1 MAEQGR
7 PPFDFQRAAWDASLA
22 AKSGLIHAPTGMGKT
37 LAAWLGPVC
46 DWMQRHP
53 QPSGGTSPPAN
64 AKRHLAPPIEVLWLT
79 PLRAL
84 ANDTEQSLR
93 TPIDDLNLPWT
104 IERRTGDVSYSIK
117 KRQRQRL
124 PTALITTPE
133 SVSLLLPYP
142 EARKN
147 FKTLRTVIVDEWHE
161 LLGTKRGTQTQL
173 ALARLRRFNPKLR
186 VWGLSAT
193 LGNLDQALH
202 HLIGVGEKGGKR
214 RGTVIAGP
222 NEKDI
227 ELDILLP
234 EDIERFPW
242 AGHIGLKLVP
252 QVADKL
258 REAKTTLIFT
268 NTRAQA
274 EIWFSKLM
282 AAAPDLLG
290 TIALHHGSLDPAI
303 RREVEQ
309 MLGEGRLRAVVCTS
323 SLDLGVD
330 FPAVDQVMQVG
341 SPKGVARLMQR
352 AGRSGHQPG
361 RASKVV
367 CVASHAFELVEFS
380 AAREALAKRRLEDR
394 PPYDR
399 PLDVLVQHVV
409 TCAAGGGFDADA
421 LYKEIKTAACYADLT
436 PEQWQ
441 WVMDF
446 VERGGQAL
454 TAYPQYAR
462 IKQQNG
468 KWGPATPTIAK
479 DHRMGIGT
487 IASDPAM
494 LVKYN
499 SGKTLGTIEESFVSK
514 LRPGERFT
522 FSGKTLELIRIRD
535 MAAYVRPSKRKR
547 GTVARWNGGRFP
559 LSTQL
564 ADGVVE
570 RFAEFANG
578 TIADAA
584 MQKIAP
590 LLSLQM
596 QRSKI
601 PTPGRILVERTRL
614 RDGHHTF
621 AFFFHGRLVH
631 EGLASLIAHR
641 LTGGIEGGTGLPG
654 GAGVSPAKATDQH
667 TVGIN
672 VNDYGIELLTSDPI
686 DLTQDDWHRLLSPDR
701 LVDDLLDCVNATVLA
716 RRQFREIARI
726 AGLIIPQPPGGR
738 RRSGRQ
744 LQATSEMFYEVL
756 TEFDAQNMLLHQ
768 ARREVLDQ
776 QLEFE
781 RLRSAIER
789 LRMTPIDTV
798 KTDRLTPLSFPLF
811 ADRLRAETVRT
822 EQWEQR
828 LLKQIEQMEGAQ
840 TPRA

>member
-1 MAEQGR
+1 MASKGQT
-7 PPFDFQRAAWDASLA
+7 PFDFQRAAWDASIA
-22 AKSGLIHAPTGMGKT
+22 GKSGLIHAPTGMGKT
-37 LAAWLGPVC
+37 LAAWMGPVC
-46 DWMQRHP
+46 DWMGRHP
-53 QPSGGTSPPAN
+53 DPPPTPFTGVGPTT
-64 AKRHLAPPIEVLWLT
+64 RTLAPPIEVLWLT

-93 TPIDDLNLPWT
+93 KPIDDLGLPWT
-104 IERRTGDVSYSIK
+104 IERRTGDVSYAIK

-133 SVSLLLPYP
+133 SVSLLLSYP

-173 ALARLRRFNPKLR
+173 ALTRLRKWNPELR
-186 VWGLSAT
+186 IWGLSAT

-202 HLIGVGEKGGKR
+202 HLIGVGAKGGKR
-214 RGTVIAGP
+214 RGTIIAGP
-222 NEKDI
+222 IEKDI

-234 EDIERFPW
+234 DDIERFPW
-242 AGHIGLKLVP
+242 AGHIGLKLIP
-252 QVADKL
+252 QVVEKL

-282 AAAPDLLG
+282 SAAPDLLG
-290 TIALHHGSLDPAI
+290 CIALHHGSLDLAI
-303 RREVEQ
+303 RNEVET

-380 AAREALAKRRLEDR
+380 AAREALAHRRLEDR

-409 TCAAGGGFDADA
+409 TCAAGGGFDSDA
-421 LYKEIKTAACYADLT
+421 LYKEVKTAACYARLT
-436 PEQWQ
+436 QEQWR

-446 VERGGQAL
+446 VERGGEAL

-462 IKQQNG
+462 IKRQNK
-468 KWGPATPTIAK
+468 KWGPSTPTIAK

-494 LVKYN
+494 LVKFN
-499 SGKTLGTIEESFVSK
+499 SGKTLGTIEESFVTK

-535 MAAYVRPSKRKR
+535 MAAYVKPSKRKR

-564 ADGVVE
+564 ADGVVQ
-570 RFAEFANG
+570 RFAEFAQG
-578 TIADAA
+578 TVADAA
-584 MQKIAP
+584 IDKIAP
-590 LLSLQM
+590 LLDLQM
-596 QRSKI
+596 RRSKL
-601 PTPGRILVERTRL
+601 PTPGTILVERTKL
-614 RDGHHTF
+614 RDGWHTF
-621 AFFFHGRLVH
+621 AFFFQGRLVH
-631 EGLASLIAHR
+631 EGLAALVAHR
-641 LTGGIEGGTGLPG
+641 LTEGR
-654 GAGVSPAKATDQH
+654 PAS
-667 TVGIN
+667 VGIN
-672 VNDYGIELLTSDPI
+672 VNDYGIELLTDDELP
-686 DLTQDDWHRLLSPDR
+686 LTQNDWHALLSPTG
-701 LVDDLLDCVNATVLA
+701 LVDDLLECVNATVLA

-726 AGLIIPQPPGGR
+726 AGLIVPQPPGGK

-756 TEFDAQNMLLHQ
+756 TEYDASNMLLHQ
-768 ARREVLDQ
+768 AKREVLDQ
-776 QLEFE
+776 QLEFM
-781 RLRSAIER
+781 RLRDAIER
-789 LRMTPIDTV
+789 ITRTRFETV
-798 KTDRLTPLSFPLF
+798 TTERLTPLAFPLF
-811 ADRLRAETVRT
+811 ADRLRAETVST

-828 LLKQIEQMEGAQ
+828 LLKQIEQLEDG
-840 TPRA
+840 